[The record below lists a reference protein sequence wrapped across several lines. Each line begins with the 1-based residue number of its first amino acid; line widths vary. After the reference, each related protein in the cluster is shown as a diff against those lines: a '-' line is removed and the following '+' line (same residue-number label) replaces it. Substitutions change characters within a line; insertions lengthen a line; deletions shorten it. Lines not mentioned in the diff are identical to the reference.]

1 MKGLRWPLGI
11 SPPSLRRRVAIYSTG
26 VGTSAAGGARSE
38 EAAMASTLIGKQA
51 VVIGAG
57 MGGLTAAGAL
67 VDHFDQVVVLERDT
81 LASETTYRAGTPQA
95 RHVHALLLSGQRALS
110 ELFPGFE
117 QDLARAGAV
126 PLRVGLDVRVE
137 RPGYD
142 PFPQRDLGWSS
153 YAVSRPTIERAVRRR
168 VESRA
173 NTTLRQRCRVQEVL
187 ASPNGEAVT
196 GVRYENGNGASE
208 TIAADLVV
216 DASGRGALTLA
227 LLQSIRLPPPEE
239 TTIGIDLGYATC
251 VFDIPDDAST
261 DWKGV
266 MTFGQAPQN
275 SRGGLMLPLE
285 GNRWM
290 ATIGGR
296 HGDVPSGDAEGFLT
310 YARALRTPTIYNA
323 ISRAKRLGG
332 VARYG
337 FPESVRRHFE
347 RLEVFPRG
355 LRPIGD
361 AIWRFNPVYGQGM
374 SVAALEACLLQRLL
388 EDLGKDSD
396 PIAGLATTFFVE
408 VETLIETPWSVAIL
422 DFVFPDTRGQRP
434 GDFDTTLKFGITLTR
449 LAAEDPAVQK
459 LTAEVQHLLK
469 PRSVSRAPALVQR
482 VLATMVEA

>member
-1 MKGLRWPLGI
+1 
-11 SPPSLRRRVAIYSTG
+11 
-26 VGTSAAGGARSE
+26 
-38 EAAMASTLIGKQA
+38 MASALIGKQA

-67 VDHFDQVVVLERDT
+67 ADRFERVVVLERDT
-81 LASETTYRAGTPQA
+81 LPSEPAYRAGTPQA

-126 PLRVGLDVRVE
+126 PLRAGLDVRLE

-142 PFPQRDLGWSS
+142 PFPQRDLGWFS
-153 YAVSRPTIERAVRRR
+153 YAVSRPAIEYAVRRR
-168 VESRA
+168 VESLA
-173 NTTLRQRCRVQEVL
+173 NTTLRQRCRVLEVL
-187 ASPNGEAVT
+187 ASPNGETIT
-196 GVRYENGNGASE
+196 GVRCENDNGTSD

-216 DASGRGALTLA
+216 DASGRGTLTLA
-227 LLQSIRLPPPEE
+227 LLQSIGRPLPEE

-251 VFDIPDDAST
+251 IFAIPDDAPT

-310 YARALRTPTIYNA
+310 YASALRTPTIYNA
-323 ISRAKRLGG
+323 ISRARRLDE

-347 RLEVFPRG
+347 RLDVFPRG
-355 LRPIGD
+355 LLPIGD
-361 AIWRFNPVYGQGM
+361 AICRFNPVYGQGM
-374 SVAALEACLLQRLL
+374 SVAALEACLLRRLL
-388 EDLGKDSD
+388 ERLGDGD
-396 PIAGLATTFFVE
+396 PIAGLAPAFFAE
-408 VETLIETPWSVAIL
+408 VQALIETPWSVAIL

-434 GDFDTTLKFGITLTR
+434 ADFETTLRFGIALTR
-449 LAAEDPAVQK
+449 LAAEDPAVHK
-459 LTAEVQHLLK
+459 LTAEVQNLLK
-469 PRSVSRAPALVQR
+469 PRSVYRDPKLVER
-482 VLATMVEA
+482 VLAKMAEA

>member
-1 MKGLRWPLGI
+1 
-11 SPPSLRRRVAIYSTG
+11 
-26 VGTSAAGGARSE
+26 
-38 EAAMASTLIGKQA
+38 MASTLIGKQA

-57 MGGLTAAGAL
+57 MGGLTASGAL
-67 VDHFDQVVVLERDT
+67 ADRFDQVVVLERDT
-81 LASETTYRAGTPQA
+81 LPSEPTYRAGTPQA

-126 PLRVGLDVRVE
+126 PLRVGLDVRME

-142 PFPQRDLGWSS
+142 PFPQRDLGWFS
-153 YAVSRPTIERAVRRR
+153 YAVSRPTIERAVRQR

-227 LLQSIRLPPPEE
+227 LLQSIGRPLPEE

-251 VFDIPDDAST
+251 VFAIPDDAST

-296 HGDVPSGDAEGFLT
+296 HGDVPTGDAEGFLT
-310 YARALRTPTIYNA
+310 YARALRTSTIYNA

-355 LRPIGD
+355 LLPIGD
-361 AIWRFNPVYGQGM
+361 AICRFNPVYGQGM
-374 SVAALEACLLQRLL
+374 SVAALEACLLKRLF
-388 EDLGKDSD
+388 EDLGKVSN
-396 PIAGLATTFFVE
+396 PIAALAPTFFAE
-408 VETLIETPWSVAIL
+408 VQTLIETPWSVAIL

-434 GDFDTTLKFGITLTR
+434 ADFETTLKFGIALTR
-449 LAAEDPAVQK
+449 LAAEDPAVHK
-459 LTAEVQHLLK
+459 LTVEVQHLLR
-469 PRSVSRAPALVQR
+469 PRSAYRDPALVQR
-482 VLATMVEA
+482 VLAKKAEA

>member
-1 MKGLRWPLGI
+1 
-11 SPPSLRRRVAIYSTG
+11 
-26 VGTSAAGGARSE
+26 
-38 EAAMASTLIGKQA
+38 MASTLIGKQA

-67 VDHFDQVVVLERDT
+67 ADRFDQVVVLERDT
-81 LASETTYRAGTPQA
+81 LPSEPMYRAGTPQA

-126 PLRVGLDVRVE
+126 PLRAGLDVRME

-187 ASPNGEAVT
+187 ASPNGGAVT
-196 GVRYENGNGASE
+196 GVRYENGNGGSE

-323 ISRAKRLGG
+323 ISHAKRLDG

-347 RLEVFPRG
+347 RLDVFPRG
-355 LRPIGD
+355 LLPIGD
-361 AIWRFNPVYGQGM
+361 AICRFNPVYGQGM
-374 SVAALEACLLQRLL
+374 SVAAMEACLLQKLL
-388 EDLGKDSD
+388 ERLEGNSD
-396 PIAGLATTFFVE
+396 PIAGLAPTFFAE
-408 VETLIETPWSVAIL
+408 VQTLIETPWSAAIL

-434 GDFDTTLKFGITLTR
+434 ADFETTLKFGIALT
-449 LAAEDPAVQK
+449 PARRR
-459 LTAEVQHLLK
+459 
-469 PRSVSRAPALVQR
+469 RSGRPQADR
-482 VLATMVEA
+482 

>member
-1 MKGLRWPLGI
+1 
-11 SPPSLRRRVAIYSTG
+11 
-26 VGTSAAGGARSE
+26 
-38 EAAMASTLIGKQA
+38 
-51 VVIGAG
+51 
-57 MGGLTAAGAL
+57 
-67 VDHFDQVVVLERDT
+67 VVVLERDI
-81 LASETTYRAGTPQA
+81 LPSEAAYRAGTPQA

-126 PLRVGLDVRVE
+126 PLRVGLDVRME

-142 PFPQRDLGWSS
+142 PFPQRDLGWFN
-153 YAVSRPTIERAVRRR
+153 YAVSRPTIERIVRKR

-173 NTTLRQRCRVQEVL
+173 NTTLRQRCRVLEVL

-196 GVRYENGNGASE
+196 GVRYENGSGASE
-208 TIAADLVV
+208 TIVADLVV

-227 LLQSIRLPPPEE
+227 LLQSIGRPLPEQ

-251 VFDIPDDAST
+251 VFAIPDDAST

-323 ISRAKRLGG
+323 INHAKRLDG

-347 RLEVFPRG
+347 KLDVFPCG
-355 LRPIGD
+355 LLPIGD
-361 AIWRFNPVYGQGM
+361 AICRFNPVYGQGM
-374 SVAALEACLLQRLL
+374 SVAALEACLLQTLF
-388 EDLGKDSD
+388 EKLGEKGN
-396 PIAGLATTFFVE
+396 PIATLAPTFFAE
-408 VETLIETPWSVAIL
+408 VQTLIETPWSVAAL
-422 DFVFPDTRGQRP
+422 DFAFTETRGQRP
-434 GDFDTTLKFGITLTR
+434 ADFETTLKFGIALTK
-449 LAAEDPAVQK
+449 LAAEDPAVHK
-459 LTAEVQHLLK
+459 LTAEVQNLLK
-469 PRSVSRAPALVQR
+469 PRSVYRDPALVQR
-482 VLATMVEA
+482 VFAKMAEA

>member
-1 MKGLRWPLGI
+1 
-11 SPPSLRRRVAIYSTG
+11 
-26 VGTSAAGGARSE
+26 
-38 EAAMASTLIGKQA
+38 MASTLIGKQA

-57 MGGLTAAGAL
+57 MAGLTAAGAL
-67 VDHFDQVVVLERDT
+67 ADHFDQVVVLERDT
-81 LASETTYRAGTPQA
+81 LPSEPTYRAGTPQA

-126 PLRVGLDVRVE
+126 PLRVGLDVRME

-142 PFPQRDLGWSS
+142 PFPQRDLGWFS

-173 NTTLRQRCRVQEVL
+173 NTTLRQRCRVLEVL

-196 GVRYENGNGASE
+196 GVRYENDNGASE

-227 LLQSIRLPPPEE
+227 LLQSIGRPLPEE

-251 VFDIPDDAST
+251 VFAIPDDAST

-310 YARALRTPTIYNA
+310 YARAMRTPTIYNA
-323 ISRAKRLGG
+323 ISHAKRLDG

-355 LRPIGD
+355 LLPIGD
-361 AIWRFNPVYGQGM
+361 AICRFNPVYGQGM
-374 SVAALEACLLQRLL
+374 SVAALEACLLRTLL
-388 EDLGKDSD
+388 DRPEGESD
-396 PIAGLATTFFVE
+396 PIAGLAPAFFAE
-408 VETLIETPWSVAIL
+408 VQTLIETPWSVAIL
-422 DFVFPDTRGQRP
+422 DFVFLDTRGQRP
-434 GDFDTTLKFGITLTR
+434 ADFETTLKFGIALTR
-449 LAAEDPAVQK
+449 LAAEDPEVHK
-459 LTAEVQHLLK
+459 LTVEVQHLLR
-469 PRSVSRAPALVQR
+469 PRSVYRDPSLVQR
-482 VLATMVEA
+482 VLAKMAEA

>member
-1 MKGLRWPLGI
+1 
-11 SPPSLRRRVAIYSTG
+11 
-26 VGTSAAGGARSE
+26 
-38 EAAMASTLIGKQA
+38 MAPTLIGKQA

-57 MGGLTAAGAL
+57 MAGLTAAGAL
-67 VDHFDQVVVLERDT
+67 ADCFDQVVVLERDI
-81 LASETTYRAGTPQA
+81 LPSEAAYRAGTPQA

-126 PLRVGLDVRVE
+126 PLRVGLDVRME

-142 PFPQRDLGWSS
+142 PFPQRDLGWFN
-153 YAVSRPTIERAVRRR
+153 YAVSRPTIERIVRKR

-173 NTTLRQRCRVQEVL
+173 NTTLRQRCRVLEVL

-196 GVRYENGNGASE
+196 GVRYENGSGARE
-208 TIAADLVV
+208 TIVADLVV

-227 LLQSIRLPPPEE
+227 LLQSIGRPLPEE

-251 VFDIPDDAST
+251 VFAIPDDAST

-323 ISRAKRLGG
+323 INHAKRLDG

-337 FPESVRRHFE
+337 FPDSVRRHFE
-347 RLEVFPRG
+347 KLDVFPCG
-355 LRPIGD
+355 LLPIGD
-361 AIWRFNPVYGQGM
+361 AICRFNPVYGQGM
-374 SVAALEACLLQRLL
+374 SVAALEACLLQTLF
-388 EDLGKDSD
+388 EKLGEKGN
-396 PIAGLATTFFVE
+396 PIATLAPTFFAE
-408 VETLIETPWSVAIL
+408 VQTLIETPWSVAAL
-422 DFVFPDTRGQRP
+422 DFAFPETRGQRP
-434 GDFDTTLKFGITLTR
+434 ADFETTLKFGIALTK
-449 LAAEDPAVQK
+449 LAAEDPAVHK
-459 LTAEVQHLLK
+459 LTAEVQNLLK
-469 PRSVSRAPALVQR
+469 PRSVYRDPALVQR
-482 VLATMVEA
+482 VFAKMAEA